1 MIFLTPS
8 LWQDLRSTYENG
20 GSTNPRALA
29 VPYACT
35 DILCMQDSLQWFLH
49 LSCAIWSWSC
59 ILHFHG
65 IAVGVPYRAQVT
77 AKQASRQS
85 GEYALALVS
94 LGAGKGV
101 QGVGGIL
108 GG

>member
-1 MIFLTPS
+1 
-8 LWQDLRSTYENG
+8 
-20 GSTNPRALA
+20 
-29 VPYACT
+29 
-35 DILCMQDSLQWFLH
+35 MQDSLQWFLH

-85 GEYALALVS
+85 GEYALAL
-94 LGAGKGV
+94 GAGKGV
-101 QGVGGIL
+101 QGGGRDL
-108 GG
+108 GGLSFQLS